1 MEAFPTLPWN
11 PTSWRRQ
18 MVISTRGDEL
28 DSMLRTEE
36 GYSLLDF
43 TAPWNAPCKRL
54 EPVVQSIACEKET
67 NLKVFRINV
76 DDDPSVATRFGVRS
90 IPNLVLVKDG
100 KPVAQQVGRISEV
113 VLREWLA
120 GYGV

>member
-1 MEAFPTLPWN
+1 
-11 PTSWRRQ
+11 
-18 MVISTRGDEL
+18 MVISTRGEEL
-28 DSMLRTEE
+28 DNMLRTEE

-43 TAPWNAPCKRL
+43 TAPWCAPCKRL
-54 EPVVQSIACEKET
+54 DPVVQCIASEKVT

-76 DDDPSVATRFGVRS
+76 DEDPMVASRFGVRS

-100 KPVAQQVGRISEV
+100 KPVAKQVGRISEV
-113 VLREWLA
+113 DLREWLA